1 MTIAEFRNLC
11 KMLKGSEEDIDL
23 AETLING
30 YQDNSPALYDFL
42 NKTRFFIDN
51 SKGDKCTVK
60 HYYMYC
66 NQPEIKPLF
75 NVAFKEIILPYVS
88 KSLFNIELSENLD
101 VMYE

>member
-1 MTIAEFRNLC
+1 MTINEFRNLC
-11 KMLKGSEEDIDL
+11 KMLKGSQEDVEL
-23 AETLING
+23 AENLIMG
-30 YQDNSPALYDFL
+30 YSDNDPDLYSFL

-60 HYYMYC
+60 HYYMYS

-101 VMYE
+101 VIYE